1 MKIHFIGIGGIGASA
16 LARYYLLRSH
26 KVSGSDLIETEII
39 KDLKKLGAE
48 IFIGQHKKENLSE
61 KIDLIIYSLA
71 VKKDNPE
78 LREAKKRKIK
88 CLSYPQALGQLT
100 KEYFTIA
107 ISGTHGKSTTC
118 ALVGILLK
126 KSGFDPTVIVGTKVR
141 EFGNSNCRVGKGC
154 LLVVEADEHMGAF
167 LNYWPKVIVLTSLEK
182 EHLDYY
188 KNLKN
193 ILKTYKGYLEHL
205 LPEGIL
211 VANKDDKN
219 VKKVIK
225 DIKIK
230 NLVWY
235 SLKDKEAMKIKKVLK
250 IPGEHNILNALAAFK
265 VGRLFRIP
273 ETKIL
278 KVFSQYQGAWRRFEK
293 RKINLAKKP
302 ILLISDYAHHP
313 TEIKATLKSARE
325 KYPKREIWAVF
336 QPHQYQRTYYLFED
350 FMRVFKD
357 SIEKGWV
364 QRLIITNIYEV
375 AGRENKKIKNKV
387 NSKILVEKIKKRLKE
402 ENKERVLWLARF
414 ETIKKYLKK
423 NLKGKEILIIM
434 GAGDIDNLFSNKE
447 N

>member
-1 MKIHFIGIGGIGASA
+1 
-16 LARYYLLRSH
+16 
-26 KVSGSDLIETEII
+26 
-39 KDLKKLGAE
+39 
-48 IFIGQHKKENLSE
+48 
-61 KIDLIIYSLA
+61 
-71 VKKDNPE
+71 
-78 LREAKKRKIK
+78 
-88 CLSYPQALGQLT
+88 
-100 KEYFTIA
+100 
-107 ISGTHGKSTTC
+107 
-118 ALVGILLK
+118 
-126 KSGFDPTVIVGTKVR
+126 
-141 EFGNSNCRVGKGC
+141 
-154 LLVVEADEHMGAF
+154 MGAF

-188 KNLKN
+188 KTLKN
-193 ILKTYKGYLEHL
+193 ILKTYKNYLEHL

-219 VKKVIK
+219 VKKVVK

-235 SLKDKEAMKIKKVLK
+235 SLKDKEVKEIKKVLK

-265 VGRLFRIP
+265 VGKLFKIP

-336 QPHQYQRTYYLFED
+336 QPHQYQRTYYLFEN
-350 FMRVFKD
+350 FIRVFKD